1 MPIPGDALLQSI
13 APAATDPSLIR
24 NFSIIAHIDHGKS
37 TLADRLMERTNT
49 IPNDASNQQVLD
61 KLKVERERGITV
73 KSQAVSML
81 YDTQGA
87 KRILLNLIDTP
98 GHVDVRP
105 PAAERR

>member
-1 MPIPGDALLQSI
+1 
-13 APAATDPSLIR
+13 
-24 NFSIIAHIDHGKS
+24 
-37 TLADRLMERTNT
+37 MERTNT

-81 YDTQGA
+81 YNTQDG

-98 GHVDVRP
+98 GHVDVRT